1 MSPLSMFLTAFIV
14 GFSGAITPGPLLLVT
29 ISQTLR
35 LGLIAAIMIVAG
47 HSLLELFTVVGLTFG
62 LKEVMDKPFIF
73 KMIGITGG
81 MVMIWMAVWMIKDAF
96 RHTRP
101 SIGSL
106 LEKAQPGRGKEGGKF
121 LKPFGLGV
129 IVSLSNPF
137 WTIWWLTVGA
147 TFVSKAIKG
156 SFILLP
162 SFYIGHISSD
172 LAWYGAVGISLTLGG
187 RFINDKV
194 YRLFL
199 MFCSMFLFLFGAYFV
214 YTAAKGGF
222 LLNAISRK
230 V

>member
-29 ISQTLR
+29 ISQTLKI
-35 LGLIAAIMIVAG
+35 GLIAAIMIVAG

-73 KMIGITGG
+73 KMIGMTGG
-81 MVMIWMAVWMIKDAF
+81 VVMLWMAVWMIKDAF
-96 RHTRP
+96 RHTGA

-106 LEKAQPGRGKEGGKF
+106 LEKIQLSERKEEGRF

-129 IVSLSNPF
+129 VVSLSNPF

-147 TFVSKAIKG
+147 SFVSRAIKG
-156 SFILLP
+156 GFILLP

-172 LAWYGAVGISLTLGG
+172 LAWYGVVGISLTLGG
-187 RFINDKV
+187 RFINDRV
-194 YRLFL
+194 YRIFL
-199 MFCSMFLFLFGAYFV
+199 LLCSMFLFLFGAYFI
-214 YTAAKGGF
+214 YTAVKGGF
-222 LLNAISRK
+222 LLNAIPQK
-230 V
+230 G